1 MKNLRALLSPRF
13 EAEKLAAS
21 TPDLKILS
29 QRIAAHILHGP
40 HATRKAGSGEA
51 FWQYREYIAGDAPNS
66 IDWRQSAKTDRIFIR
81 QKEQY
86 KAQRHLFWV
95 QRNTNMDFCSNKN
108 LLSKK
113 QAAGV
118 IALALALLHTRGGEL
133 IGFAEQGSAGH
144 SERSLQNFENIL
156 FQPNDSV
163 LPNDHIVLPKSCG
176 IVLVGDFLSPPEEIE
191 RSLTALG
198 RQTRNGTV
206 IQILDPA
213 ELSLPYQ
220 GRAIFENGPARVL
233 VNNVRDIAAEYAE
246 RIEMHNVMLKSI
258 ISKLGWHYTQYV
270 TSHDPAALL
279 LGLWKKS
286 MEAQR

>member
-220 GRAIFENGPARVL
+220 GRGDFREWSCACAR
-233 VNNVRDIAAEYAE
+233 
-246 RIEMHNVMLKSI
+246 
-258 ISKLGWHYTQYV
+258 Q
-270 TSHDPAALL
+270 
-279 LGLWKKS
+279 
-286 MEAQR
+286 